1 MQYSNNKPDVLM
13 IHEENRLSEK
23 GVKVELGLAYPID
36 SAKPIKLKY
45 GSEEKVLSF
54 LEMKVHKLLGIAFT
68 ENPASLQYD
77 IYE

>member
-1 MQYSNNKPDVLM
+1 M
-13 IHEENRLSEK
+13 IHEENRISEK

-36 SAKPIKLKY
+36 SSKTVKFKY
-45 GSEEKVLSF
+45 GSEEKVLTF
-54 LEMKVHKLLGIAFT
+54 LEMKELKLMGIIFT